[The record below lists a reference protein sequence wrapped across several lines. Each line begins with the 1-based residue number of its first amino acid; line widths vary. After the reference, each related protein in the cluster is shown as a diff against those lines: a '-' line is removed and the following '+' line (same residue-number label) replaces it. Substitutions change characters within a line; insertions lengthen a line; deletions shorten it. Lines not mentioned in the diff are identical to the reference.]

1 MKPKNNER
9 MTQEQ
14 LWIIAWFMA
23 VSAAFLF
30 GIAFAL
36 GDFPTYIYRT
46 VIAFGLA
53 SSACSIGVF
62 WTVAVRSEL

>member
-1 MKPKNNER
+1 MKPRNNER
-9 MTQEQ
+9 MTIEQ
-14 LWIIAWFMA
+14 LWIIAWFLLT
-23 VSAAFLF
+23 SATFLL
-30 GIAFAL
+30 GLAFAL